1 MTSNPVADEALWS
14 RSVAGDAAAFGSLFD
29 RHRDRVYGHA
39 CRLLEHRHDAEDV
52 TASAF
57 LELWRRRDAVRLV
70 DGSVLPWLLV
80 TTANLSRNS
89 RRGARRYRDFLD
101 RLPRAATSP
110 DPADQ
115 AFATQPLHD
124 LDPRVAAELRRLKPQ
139 DLRLVCLLV
148 FDDVPLAEAAA
159 LLSLSEAAAKSRLQR
174 ARKRLRDALAGHAPA
189 PHPINPAGAKS

>member
-1 MTSNPVADEALWS
+1 MTSIPVTDEALWS
-14 RSVAGDAAAFGSLFD
+14 RSVASDGEAFGLLFD

-39 CRLLEHRHDAEDV
+39 RRLLEHRHDAEDV
-52 TASAF
+52 TAAAF

-70 DGSVLPWLLV
+70 EGSVLPWLLV
-80 TTANLSRNS
+80 TTTNLSRNS
-89 RRGARRYRDFLD
+89 RRGARRYRDFLN
-101 RLPRAATSP
+101 RLPRPGTSP

-115 AFATQPLHD
+115 AFAREPLHD

-139 DLRLVCLLV
+139 DLRLVSLVV

-174 ARKRLRDALAGHAPA
+174 ARQRLRDALADHAPA
-189 PHPINPAGAKS
+189 PHPIKPAGAES

>member
-1 MTSNPVADEALWS
+1 MTDIPVTDEALWS
-14 RSVAGDAAAFGSLFD
+14 RSVTGDGEAFGLLFD

-39 CRLLEHRHDAEDV
+39 CRLLEHRHDAEDA

-70 DGSVLPWLLV
+70 EGSVLPWLLV
-80 TTANLSRNS
+80 TTANLSRNT

-101 RLPRAATSP
+101 RLPRAGTGP
-110 DPADQ
+110 DPAEQ

-124 LDPRVAAELRRLKPQ
+124 LAPQVAAELRRLKPQ
-139 DLRLVCLLV
+139 DLRLVSLV
-148 FDDVPLAEAAA
+148 VLHDVPLAEAAA

-174 ARKRLRDALAGHAPA
+174 ARQRLRCALADQAPGVQ
-189 PHPINPAGAKS
+189 PIEQAGAES

>member
-1 MTSNPVADEALWS
+1 MTSTPVTDEALWS
-14 RSVAGDAAAFGSLFD
+14 RSVAGDGEAFGSLFD
-29 RHRDRVYGHA
+29 RHRDRVFGHA

-52 TASAF
+52 AASAF

-70 DGSVLPWLLV
+70 NGSVLPWLLV

-89 RRGARRYRDFLD
+89 RRGTRRYRDLLD
-101 RLPRAATSP
+101 RLPRAGSTP
-110 DPADQ
+110 DAADQ

-139 DLRLVCLLV
+139 DLRLISLVV
-148 FDDVPLAEAAA
+148 FDDVPLADAAA

-174 ARKRLRDALAGHAPA
+174 ARRRLRDALTDQAPA
-189 PHPINPAGAKS
+189 TQPATPAGAES